1 MGQICVDLKGR
12 GRDRREK
19 ARAAAEG
26 RRNEEGREWLGAG
39 YINPRFGARENGAD
53 LGSLNFVS
61 H

>member
-26 RRNEEGREWLGAG
+26 RRNEEGSAG
-39 YINPRFGARENGAD
+39 NGWELVKLT
-53 LGSLNFVS
+53 LGSAPGRTAPT
-61 H
+61 